1 MTPGDGVTVS
11 LFFSEK
17 TIYDKKQK
25 QNRTGIAD
33 MSDPD
38 GSLERGF
45 GSDTHPFLNFI
56 FIYGVGVVLDIISA
70 KRSL

>member
-1 MTPGDGVTVS
+1 M
-11 LFFSEK
+11 
-17 TIYDKKQK
+17 
-25 QNRTGIAD
+25 GIAD

-45 GSDTHPFLNFI
+45 GSDTHPFPNFI